1 MHTTQIAKRAA
12 TCLASLSLTLWTAG
26 WTLAQDQRE
35 WVDSTGQH
43 KIVGSLVEVQEG
55 TAIIKTAEGKHVKIP
70 VNRLSKKDQE
80 FLEQGSSPFQ
90 VVENPGGSKSSSSMS
105 ANSTASSAPTPE
117 YNWATPKVVDWSEA
131 EEIHLS
137 STADWNVPLAED
149 GKLPFEAKRAS
160 LTKKA
165 SFHEGM
171 HALCINPTCKRAA
184 VGYTVS
190 FAVPKPQ
197 SRVSLVDLLSGK
209 AVHSETLDANMRPLA
224 LLNNGS
230 SMLMVGC
237 ADGRGN
243 RTGEA
248 NEEVQIWKFVNKKI
262 ERTPSWIPYVNDGEE
277 WGKKVNGNVV
287 YAEAITDQTVLTMSH
302 LGHAVLWNLPQRKP
316 IWHVKLGSNCGY
328 TLSTDRKL
336 FAVLGGKTI
345 NILRTDNG
353 EAVGSKVLDG
363 VHIGWPR
370 LAFSPTGKKLA
381 FTNMGD
387 IRILD
392 LAKGEWEKQLNFP
405 TSPIAPDGL
414 DYPDEDYVLLNKKLL
429 VHLPSQIQVCEYSD
443 VGPIKTIG
451 GVTFMGFS
459 TDAGGLLV
467 PATFPHPTA
476 IKLLEKSQNNPSLF
490 LIHPGVEVSIDVK
503 GVPAE
508 HQSKTEGFLKTS
520 AENAGYKVVANS
532 PISLVATI
540 TGPTQEKVEYH
551 MAGTYTVNSYT
562 STVTLRWQGK
572 DLWSNRGNNV
582 PGIVMR
588 KRDETMEQALAE
600 AGKSPSFWVFQ
611 SSGFPKMLQ
620 KPSENSKGGPAKSS
634 ALMTSRFTLNG
645 LVDTQ

>member
-277 WGKKVNGNVV
+277 WGKRSMGTSSMPKR
-287 YAEAITDQTVLTMSH
+287 
-302 LGHAVLWNLPQRKP
+302 LP
-316 IWHVKLGSNCGY
+316 
-328 TLSTDRKL
+328 
-336 FAVLGGKTI
+336 
-345 NILRTDNG
+345 
-353 EAVGSKVLDG
+353 
-363 VHIGWPR
+363 
-370 LAFSPTGKKLA
+370 
-381 FTNMGD
+381 
-387 IRILD
+387 IR
-392 LAKGEWEKQLNFP
+392 P
-405 TSPIAPDGL
+405 
-414 DYPDEDYVLLNKKLL
+414 
-429 VHLPSQIQVCEYSD
+429 C
-443 VGPIKTIG
+443 
-451 GVTFMGFS
+451 
-459 TDAGGLLV
+459 
-467 PATFPHPTA
+467 
-476 IKLLEKSQNNPSLF
+476 
-490 LIHPGVEVSIDVK
+490 
-503 GVPAE
+503 
-508 HQSKTEGFLKTS
+508 
-520 AENAGYKVVANS
+520 
-532 PISLVATI
+532 
-540 TGPTQEKVEYH
+540 
-551 MAGTYTVNSYT
+551 
-562 STVTLRWQGK
+562 
-572 DLWSNRGNNV
+572 
-582 PGIVMR
+582 
-588 KRDETMEQALAE
+588 
-600 AGKSPSFWVFQ
+600 
-611 SSGFPKMLQ
+611 
-620 KPSENSKGGPAKSS
+620 
-634 ALMTSRFTLNG
+634 
-645 LVDTQ
+645 